1 MQFLTLWRDHL
12 LGWLGQALGLIP
24 KLWPSSAKPR
34 GGRVK
39 VTVTIEHD

>member
-1 MQFLTLWRDHL
+1 MQFLTLCRDQL
-12 LGWLGQALGLIP
+12 ISWLGQIAGTIP
-24 KLWPSSAKPR
+24 KVWSSPAKPH